1 MTFSMGYKWYVIYC
15 KRKCLF
21 QDNMKLEERLR
32 VGFFLL
38 GKTRYSLG
46 SHAVSALQLPTEDR
60 EVEHLAH
67 VVTTPVI
74 LEGCAGDITYHTVEA
89 RFEDPVVQVNGEKNE
104 EHKRYSEDGESQDGL
119 RKRLPRTSGNTE
131 EENEVCKCEDGAS
144 KPEISSKENEESTPC
159 TVNRDP
165 IRWFSALPPSTL
177 RQAQKDFKSAVSLVA
192 ACATTQLKLRAANKE
207 FRRLHE
213 IKSKLDRVEKE
224 A

>member
-1 MTFSMGYKWYVIYC
+1 
-15 KRKCLF
+15 
-21 QDNMKLEERLR
+21 MKLEERLR

-67 VVTTPVI
+67 VITTPVI

-89 RFEDPVVQVNGEKNE
+89 RFEDPVVQVCGEKSE
-104 EHKRYSEDGESQDGL
+104 EHKNCSEDGEIQDGLRRRLPHASGNKEEESEVCKCVSEDGES
-119 RKRLPRTSGNTE
+119 KTE
-131 EENEVCKCEDGAS
+131 A
-144 KPEISSKENEESTPC
+144 SSKQKEDSTPC

-165 IRWFSALPPSTL
+165 IRWFSALPPTTL
-177 RQAQKDFKSAVSLVA
+177 RQAQKDFKAAISLVA

>member
-1 MTFSMGYKWYVIYC
+1 
-15 KRKCLF
+15 
-21 QDNMKLEERLR
+21 MKLEEKLR

-67 VVTTPVI
+67 VITTPVI

-89 RFEDPVVQVNGEKNE
+89 RFEDPVVQLSGERNE
-104 EHKRYSEDGESQDGL
+104 GDEKHRKYSEGGVSQEGL
-119 RKRLPRTSGNTE
+119 RKRLPHATGNKE
-131 EENEVCKCEDGAS
+131 EETEDCKCESNDGESKSEAS
-144 KPEISSKENEESTPC
+144 KQNAESTPY

-177 RQAQKDFKSAVSLVA
+177 RQAQKDFKAAVSLVA

>member
-1 MTFSMGYKWYVIYC
+1 MDQLIK
-15 KRKCLF
+15 
-21 QDNMKLEERLR
+21 DNMKLEERLR

-46 SHAVSALQLPTEDR
+46 THAVSALQLPTEDC

-67 VVTTPVI
+67 VITTPAI

-89 RFEDPVVQVNGEKNE
+89 KFEDPVVQVNGEQSEAGE
-104 EHKRYSEDGESQDGL
+104 EYNNRYSDDGVSQEGL
-119 RKRLPRTSGNTE
+119 RKRLPHATGNNE
-131 EENEVCKCEDGAS
+131 EETEVCKCEYEDGEN
-144 KPEISSKENEESTPC
+144 KVQGSSKQKDKSTPN
-159 TVNRDP
+159 VLNRDP

-177 RQAQKDFKSAVSLVA
+177 RQAQKDFKAAVSLVA
-192 ACATTQLKLRAANKE
+192 GCATTQLKLRAANKE

-224 A
+224 T